1 MERVEQLLSALAE
14 RDRLLQDA
22 RIRARRDA
30 TLAQAM
36 DLIYGAEDPDQ
47 GIAAALSLCCT
58 AAGAESWF
66 LLGPGTGGTPALL
79 AGSDAALQDVS
90 WPEHGPVL
98 ARALRVGDL
107 AETDW
112 AVGMPDQMRAY
123 RSLVSTP
130 VPVPFQPPLAI
141 GLLARE
147 RGSFSRDDLELLR
160 RIGGLLRQSLAN
172 RLLARRNAA
181 LRMVVDASAAG
192 DTPKESRYLDRSFE
206 ALQRSF
212 GHVADWQGRIV
223 AITNELL
230 SARVSDSQG
239 AIDHA
244 LARIGALSASDRTYV
259 FRLRDGS
266 RMDNTNE
273 WVATG
278 IAPMIGQ
285 LQDLPTDLLVP
296 WRDDLMAGHAVQIAD
311 VDALPENDPTR
322 AVLAM
327 QGIRSL
333 LIAPMLRNGVLA
345 GFVGFDA
352 VGSPRQFLPLEVQ
365 LLQSVCTAIGAVIDR
380 AEAEHC
386 AELARQSLHATL
398 LSVPFLVLELDHE
411 GRFTGV
417 FEGAGQR
424 VGWPHDV
431 LLGRMPEDFL
441 RPELAALAR
450 RVMALVDRDGR
461 TEGHEYQLAIDGE
474 LRTFVLSAAPKM
486 IKGSKVGYVFAT
498 RDITRRVQER
508 RQLLR
513 LGKIAE
519 LTSNLV
525 VVTDA
530 LQRIEWVN
538 PAFERRTG
546 WTLDEV
552 RGKRPDS
559 FLTTER
565 TSAVEMHRIGNQL
578 RAGQAV
584 RGELLNRTRS
594 GEEFWIS
601 KDIQP
606 LFDANGA
613 IEGFVAVQTDITELK
628 QSHLRALRDRAMAMD
643 ASSDGIAITDATGY
657 YLYMNPAHRAMFG
670 IGLMEDVGRLH
681 WQDLYTPEAVRRF
694 LADHWPTLED
704 YGVWRGEL
712 FGKHRDGRTV
722 AQEVSLTRREQGLLC
737 ITRDISRR
745 LEMEAERTRLRE
757 SLQLAQSRET
767 VAHLAGGLAHD
778 LNNLVAVVS
787 GSANLLRELCH
798 DQPEAQAGL
807 DRILRAAQTATD
819 LVAGLAR
826 LGRQHRERGSHDL
839 RKIVSEAVDLLGSI
853 RIRAHS
859 IRTDMPDTVC
869 PVWANVTELLQV
881 VVNLALNACQAGEGS
896 DNVVTLSVGRDTD
909 GLPTGEP
916 DAGIVKPGLP
926 YALFRV
932 RDTGAGI
939 DPAIRSRLFERYF
952 TTKGQGGTGLG
963 LPIVAGILR
972 DNDAAL
978 WIDSRPG
985 QGTTITVAWP
995 QGATDRSAAAPS
1007 SVRPP
1012 ASLAGHRILVVDD
1025 LPDVADVISDMLET
1039 ADAICIAVSDPGEAL
1054 QLLTENPGLW
1064 SALVTDQDM
1073 PNLRGTDLARTAQAC
1088 QPPIATVLVTA
1099 LQDSVGPDRA
1109 LFHTVL
1115 AKPVT
1120 AETLIA
1126 AVGHAIADQ
1135 RPAPQSDRATARMAG
1150 K

>member
-1 MERVEQLLSALAE
+1 MERIEHLLSALAE

-22 RIRARRDA
+22 RIKAHRAVM
-30 TLAQAM
+30 LAQAM
-36 DLIYGAEDPDQ
+36 DLIYGADDPDQ
-47 GIAAALSLCCT
+47 GIAAALELCCK
-58 AAGAESWF
+58 AARAESWF
-66 LLGPGTGGTPALL
+66 LLGTTASGTLAVL
-79 AGSDAALQDVS
+79 AGSDAALQDVP
-90 WPEHGPVL
+90 WPEHSPVP

-112 AVGMPDQMRAY
+112 AVGMPERMRAY

-141 GLLARE
+141 GLLAPD
-147 RGSFSRDDLELLR
+147 RGAFSRDDLELLR
-160 RIGGLLRQSLAN
+160 RVGGPVRQSLAN

-181 LRMVVDASAAG
+181 LRMVVDASASG
-192 DTPKESRYLDRSFE
+192 DIPKGSLYLDRSFD

-212 GHVADWQGRIV
+212 GHVANWQGRIV
-223 AITNELL
+223 AITDELL
-230 SARVSDSQG
+230 SAQVSDSQH
-239 AIDHA
+239 AIDRA
-244 LARIGALSASDRTYV
+244 LTRMGELSSSDRTYV
-259 FRLRDGS
+259 FRLRDGD

-278 IAPMIGQ
+278 IEPMIGQ
-285 LQDLPTDLLVP
+285 LQDLPTDLLDT
-296 WRDDLMAGHAVQIAD
+296 WRDALMAGQAVQITD
-311 VDALPENDPTR
+311 VDALHENDPTR

-333 LIAPMLRNGVLA
+333 LIAPMLRNGALA

-352 VGSPRQFLPLEVQ
+352 VVSPRQFLPLEVQ

-380 AEAEHC
+380 AEAEHS
-386 AELARQSLHATL
+386 AELSRQSLHATL

-431 LLGRMPEDFL
+431 VLGRMPEDFL
-441 RPELAALAR
+441 CPELAALAR

-474 LRTFVLSAAPKM
+474 LRTFMLSAAPKM

-559 FLTTER
+559 FLTSER
-565 TSAVEMHRIGNQL
+565 TSALELRRIGGLL
-578 RAGQAV
+578 RAGKAV
-584 RGELLNRTRS
+584 RGELLNRSRS
-594 GEEFWIS
+594 GEEYWVS

-643 ASSDGIAITDATGY
+643 ASSDGIAITDAAGH

-670 IGLMEDVGRLH
+670 IGLLEDVGTLH
-681 WQDLYTPEAVRRF
+681 WTDLYTPEAVSRF
-694 LADHWPTLED
+694 LAEHWPKLED

-712 FGKHRDGRTV
+712 FGRHRDGRTV

-745 LEMEAERTRLRE
+745 LEMEAERARLRE

-787 GSANLLRELCH
+787 GSANLLRGLCH

-839 RKIVSEAVDLLGSI
+839 RKIVSEAVDLLGSL

-859 IRTDMPDTVC
+859 VSTVMPDTAC
-869 PVWANVTELLQV
+869 PVWSNVTELLQV

-896 DNVVTLSVGRDTD
+896 GNVVTLSVGRDAD
-909 GLPTGEP
+909 GLPAGIP
-916 DAGIVKPGLP
+916 DAGHVKPELS
-926 YALFRV
+926 YALLRV
-932 RDTGAGI
+932 SDTGAGI
-939 DPAIRSRLFERYF
+939 DPAIRARLFERYF
-952 TTKGQGGTGLG
+952 TTKGPGGTGLG

-978 WIDSRPG
+978 WIDSRFG

-995 QGATDRSAAAPS
+995 RNPADRPAAETS
-1007 SVRPP
+1007 LVRPP

-1025 LPDVADVISDMLET
+1025 LPDVADVMSDMLET

-1054 QLLTENPGLW
+1054 QLLTDNPGLW

-1073 PNLRGTDLARTAQAC
+1073 PNLRGTDLARAAQAC
-1088 QPPIATVLVTA
+1088 QPPVATVLVTA
-1099 LQDSVGPDRA
+1099 LEDAVRPDRA

-1120 AETLIA
+1120 AGTLIA
-1126 AVGHAIADQ
+1126 AVGQAIADR
-1135 RPAPQSDRATARMAG
+1135 RPAPPAARDTP
-1150 K
+1150 